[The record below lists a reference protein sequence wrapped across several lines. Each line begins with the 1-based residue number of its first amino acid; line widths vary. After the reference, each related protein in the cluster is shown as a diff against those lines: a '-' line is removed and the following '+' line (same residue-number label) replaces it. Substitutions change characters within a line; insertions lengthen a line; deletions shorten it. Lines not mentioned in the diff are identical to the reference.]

1 MQLSRINSY
10 LYIFF
15 VSILSLIYIMPSVRL
30 FFDYTELAIISFI
43 FYAIFIFKGEGFIPI
58 MKIVINLLP
67 YMLVSFLIAKS
78 GNFKLGFLHPLLVTW
93 CMLFPGLLCKDIIIR
108 NNKREIV
115 LIFIVTM
122 SMLLFVMYNTILAFA
137 DSADIMRELTAVS
150 TMDDEVRISYANAN
164 IGGFGIAYGSGA
176 VVVLLTTFVFNN
188 IKNSVLKV
196 VTYSLLVFFGY
207 FVLNAQFATLLFL
220 TIFCVF
226 LSLYFSPYG
235 QRNKVPL
242 IFFCL
247 FISFLIP
254 MLFQFLANL
263 YSDTTIGDKLIKFN
277 ESMFGGGDITRVSGQ
292 RSKFQIDSF
301 KLFLTSPIWGVN
313 ITDNLMNAAIYGAS
327 HSTML
332 GVACSTGIIGL
343 LSYYKTYWV
352 VMKPIFKVYD
362 GNDKLYIA
370 LVSYFFCFSIFNPS
384 ESTEACW
391 IIFLI
396 VPLLYNL
403 FNRLN
408 HTI

>member
-1 MQLSRINSY
+1 
-10 LYIFF
+10 
-15 VSILSLIYIMPSVRL
+15 MPSVRL

-226 LSLYFSPYG
+226 LSLYFSP
-235 QRNKVPL
+235 L
-242 IFFCL
+242 
-247 FISFLIP
+247 
-254 MLFQFLANL
+254 
-263 YSDTTIGDKLIKFN
+263 
-277 ESMFGGGDITRVSGQ
+277 
-292 RSKFQIDSF
+292 
-301 KLFLTSPIWGVN
+301 
-313 ITDNLMNAAIYGAS
+313 
-327 HSTML
+327 
-332 GVACSTGIIGL
+332 
-343 LSYYKTYWV
+343 
-352 VMKPIFKVYD
+352 
-362 GNDKLYIA
+362 
-370 LVSYFFCFSIFNPS
+370 
-384 ESTEACW
+384 
-391 IIFLI
+391 
-396 VPLLYNL
+396 
-403 FNRLN
+403 
-408 HTI
+408 